1 MIAQKEAYWRQRAK
15 MFCLKDGDINSTFFH
30 NAANTSKK
38 SNVISSLVGENGD
51 VVYNHNDTCEIAI
64 SYFNNS
70 F

>member
-1 MIAQKEAYWRQRAK
+1 
-15 MFCLKDGDINSTFFH
+15 MFWLKDGDLNSTFFH